1 MSTED
6 VKKRL
11 AATGRLL
18 VRSRTEIAR
27 ILEAMCADADPLTA
41 SVESGETLFM
51 SRLLRVEP
59 GQGFILIACADEKK
73 ANSALLAERIVTLRC
88 NHRGAHY
95 EFSAGAP
102 REVRHGPALAFQLTL
117 PVAMVALQ
125 RRSQTRTPVPPS
137 VPLRCD
143 LPLGPASLSASV
155 VDMTLGGMGSLL
167 YDATIG
173 IEPGTRIQGA
183 RIRHPRRPAIVADLE
198 VRYVIRVAG
207 PDGRPANRA
216 GCRIFADAKELEELM
231 RLFVTELE

>member
-1 MSTED
+1 
-6 VKKRL
+6 
-11 AATGRLL
+11 
-18 VRSRTEIAR
+18 
-27 ILEAMCADADPLTA
+27 MCTDDDPVTA

-51 SRLLRVEP
+51 SRLLRVDP
-59 GQGFILIACADEKK
+59 DAGFILIACASEKK
-73 ANSALLAERIVTLRC
+73 ANSALLAERVVTLRC

-102 REVRHGPALAFQLTL
+102 REARHGPELAIQLTL
-117 PVAMVALQ
+117 PAALVALQ
-125 RRSQTRTPVPPS
+125 RRSQTRTAVPPS

-143 LPLGPASLSASV
+143 LPLGPASLTASV

-183 RIRHPRRPAIVADLE
+183 LIRHPRRSAIVADLE
-198 VRYVIRVAG
+198 VRYVTRVAG
-207 PDGRPANRA
+207 PDGRPVNRA
-216 GCRIFADAKELEELM
+216 GCRIFADRSELEELM